1 MTNTNNEFLRPCD
14 IEEGKDTSRLNNAV
28 FNGGTREEVEALLDE
43 CEKCPK
49 YSSCDNA
56 ALLNDRLKI
65 LEVKELTDPKEQ
77 WEALKE
83 LVHIED
89 MEVEKIGDTTGEY
102 STYSKYKVVLETRIR
117 TYNCTKLYETEF
129 SDSIMN
135 HTRGERSADVEIFG
149 CIYRDM
155 ECARSV
161 TDLQDFCESFG
172 YEIKDLRKA
181 QEVYEACRVAEK
193 YFEEVFTKEQLAII
207 AELLDE
213 WGY

>member
-1 MTNTNNEFLRPCD
+1 MTNTNNEILRPCD
-14 IEEGKDTSRLNNAV
+14 IEEGKDTSRLNKAV
-28 FNGGTREEVEALLDE
+28 FENGSFAEVSAILDE

-49 YSSCDNA
+49 YSSCDNV
-56 ALLNDRLKI
+56 ALLNDRLKV
-65 LEVKELTDPKEQ
+65 LEAKELTDPTEQ

-83 LVHIED
+83 LVYIED
-89 MEVEKIGDTTGEY
+89 MEVEKIGDTTGKY
-102 STYSKYKVVLETRIR
+102 GTYSKYKVVLDTRIR
-117 TYNCTKLYETEF
+117 TYERTKPYETEF

-135 HTRGERSADVEIFG
+135 HTRGERSTDVEIFG

-193 YFEEVFTKEQLAII
+193 YFEEVFTKKQLAIM